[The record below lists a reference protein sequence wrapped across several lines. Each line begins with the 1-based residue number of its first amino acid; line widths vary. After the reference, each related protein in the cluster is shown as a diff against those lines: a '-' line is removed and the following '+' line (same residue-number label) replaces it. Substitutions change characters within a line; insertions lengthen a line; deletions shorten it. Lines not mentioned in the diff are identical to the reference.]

1 MTNPLLRLDEE
12 TFERLKLDI
21 EANGVLDP
29 IERCADCGT
38 LLDGH
43 HRLEIAEQ
51 LGIECPSRNVK
62 LPTCSPE
69 AHWAY
74 SWKRNTAR
82 RQLSEEAL
90 RTWREQRKAKA
101 LALRAQGLT
110 QAQVAALVGVDR
122 SMVSRWE
129 AEQEAVTVSNVSAHN
144 PNTPTDNRRKL
155 TDDDIAYIIERLAAG
170 DTQRAIADS
179 LVDKVRVDRSR
190 IAQIASQYGGRILD
204 IKVQRVPQSDEP
216 LRWLAE
222 ADGYDLAE
230 DMRRRPSLGNCV
242 YFVKGES
249 TCSIA

>member
-1 MTNPLLRLDEE
+1 MRLLARSRSTASSSSASAAAGGENSPPRGRGRCPKPDTSAVAGAEFYAPATITGAGPPGQVFVRLL
-12 TFERLKLDI
+12 T
-21 EANGVLDP
+21 AVN
-29 IERCADCGT
+29 
-38 LLDGH
+38 
-43 HRLEIAEQ
+43 
-51 LGIECPSRNVK
+51 
-62 LPTCSPE
+62 TCE
-69 AHWAY
+69 
-74 SWKRNTAR
+74 
-82 RQLSEEAL
+82 
-90 RTWREQRKAKA
+90 
-101 LALRAQGLT
+101 
-110 QAQVAALVGVDR
+110 V
-122 SMVSRWE
+122 
-129 AEQEAVTVSNVSAHN
+129 VSNTTGSNAN
-144 PNTPTDNRRKL
+144 IPTDNRRKL